1 MRIKIQDRAGDGT
14 GPFALKPV
22 PAKPTHCRSCGL
34 LLEAMRRYAGLC
46 KRCVADWPRLCVL
59 APPAVPDPPP
69 QMRII
74 RRFMRRTAKWVELEC
89 GCGTRRLMQEAN
101 YEAQRPQSC
110 KACRL
115 RALKKRGFEAE
126 YARWKPR

>member
-1 MRIKIQDRAGDGT
+1 MKIRRPEHTLEGAQ
-14 GPFALKPV
+14 PFAPKPV

-59 APPAVPDPPP
+59 APPAAADPPL
-69 QMRII
+69 QMRIV
-74 RRFMRRTAKWVELEC
+74 RRFKRRTARWVELEC
-89 GCGTRRLMQEAN
+89 GCGARRLMQEAN